1 MKGIAV
7 VSWRDDVGA
16 YIFSA
21 YPESIKEILEDY
33 VMNLYNAHRFRST
46 EKNFQMMKR
55 SGFNAA
61 SFYSGGYQSNYIGKP
76 NYCVTLLLGDEENPV
91 EYERV
96 LIKVTNNLLTK
107 LDDDDFDYLLMDMF
121 QKLDAKEF
129 DEIKVDRGA
138 IDLDEESPA
147 PKKKFAT
154 TSSISMSEEEKIF
167 ADLMDSTEFS
177 ADTEKDSKL
186 ADFESAGSAGGATG
200 TDPFAEDPF
209 SGGGGG
215 GGGATADPFGGGGGG
230 PKAAPKAN
238 AFAEDP
244 FATSQK
250 PDLAKAFGIDETI
263 GKRMF
268 KETKSSAA
276 DIIRNLDLLE
286 SKKPEPPADP
296 SDKEKNYEYLK
307 DLVDFLEEKVKILGT
322 LVTSVRELEKAQE
335 EKDAIIGKLLLLVKG
350 D

>member
-1 MKGIAV
+1 MLA
-7 VSWRDDVGA
+7 WRDDVGA
-16 YIFSA
+16 YILDC
-21 YPESIKEILEDY
+21 YPDNARDEVDGQDL
-33 VMNLYNAHRFRST
+33 MNLYNAHRFRST

-76 NYCVTLLLGDEENPV
+76 NYCVTLLLEDEENPV

-186 ADFESAGSAGGATG
+186 ADFESAGGATG
-200 TDPFAEDPF
+200 PDPFAEDPF

-215 GGGATADPFGGGGGG
+215 AAADPFGGGGGGG

-263 GKRMF
+263 GKKMF
-268 KETKSSAA
+268 KETKTSAA